1 MSTRGS
7 GRRNVS
13 AYKKDDYIEYQYKG
27 STVTGK
33 LLRKSHSGTEA
44 KPIWIVSPSDRRR
57 KQEDIPEKALG
68 KIINAEEAMSNRGPK
83 LKKAIRSTSSS
94 SSPTSANSN
103 GDSSLEEVQPKAPT
117 GDRDSPVEDHSK
129 ASGSATR
136 KRKSNDSNSNSEI
149 TKAKTNKTRKI
160 VTFSQET
167 NMKANANRKI
177 TRKKQKKKKKGNHTS
192 ARIGTRSTRS
202 SGETL
207 LMSELPPK
215 KKNLFKTKR
224 VKKDENV
231 KVIKMLTGT
240 LYLYRGD
247 RPRAEFVR
255 SK

>member
-1 MSTRGS
+1 M
-7 GRRNVS
+7 
-13 AYKKDDYIEYQYKG
+13 
-27 STVTGK
+27 
-33 LLRKSHSGTEA
+33 RKSRSGTEA

-136 KRKSNDSNSNSEI
+136 KRKSNDSNSNSI
-149 TKAKTNKTRKI
+149 SDSNSNNDSKRAKTNKTRKV

-167 NMKANANRKI
+167 NATTTSNKKI
-177 TRKKQKKKKKGNHTS
+177 TKKPKKKKKAKITPT
-192 ARIGTRSTRS
+192 RIGTRSTR
-202 SGETL
+202 GPCEAVL
-207 LMSELPPK
+207 LPELPTR

-247 RPRAEFVR
+247 RRRAEFVR
-255 SK
+255 FK